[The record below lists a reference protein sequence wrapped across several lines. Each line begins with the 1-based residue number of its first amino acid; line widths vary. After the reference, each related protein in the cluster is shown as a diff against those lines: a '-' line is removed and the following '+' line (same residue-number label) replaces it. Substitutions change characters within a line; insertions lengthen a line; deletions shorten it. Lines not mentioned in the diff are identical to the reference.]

1 MWFWEDAIFLSK
13 HFKSVYGL
21 DISETSISI
30 AQKKSVERSA
40 TTTFVN
46 GDVYSMPFSNEM
58 FNIITDR
65 GCLHNLPLNNWQK
78 YEREVYR
85 VLKTGGIFFL
95 RGTKD
100 VKEYGDN
107 FIFITE
113 KNLYSN
119 FVDQKWEKNDPYS
132 YTMFSDAGI
141 LHSNLF
147 LMKKI

>member
-1 MWFWEDAIFLSK
+1 
-13 HFKSVYGL
+13 
-21 DISETSISI
+21 
-30 AQKKSVERSA
+30 
-40 TTTFVN
+40 
-46 GDVYSMPFSNEM
+46 M

-65 GCLHNLPLNNWQK
+65 GCLHNLPLNTWQK
-78 YEREVYR
+78 YEHEVYR

-95 RGTKD
+95 RGAKD
-100 VKEYGDN
+100 VTEYGDN

-119 FVDQKWEKNDPYS
+119 FVDQKWEKNGPYS

-141 LHSNLF
+141 LNSNLF